1 MDQINDIVLFTKTS
15 LDKLSELDD
24 FIDSALEPIKDYSDT
39 IGDLA
44 TPIKSIISIVSL
56 RKKIALKAF
65 VKNYA
70 RCLTE
75 NYEFNEKEIEK
86 LKKYFNKPQNLHFIS
101 ETIDNGIQSKSVK
114 CSAILGVIAGRML
127 KIKKDINET
136 DLVIIE
142 SLREM
147 NDFDLSNFTELVEN
161 IRSVYAQELW
171 DKKTYFDTEYRTKDI
186 YGTEGW
192 RPIKVDRISL
202 ELTIEKLKRTGA
214 LSYGEGGIG
223 SLGNAKGVFMF
234 TKLTIEMYELIKYT
248 KIE

>member
-1 MDQINDIVLFTKTS
+1 MLV
-15 LDKLSELDD
+15 
-24 FIDSALEPIKDYSDT
+24 
-39 IGDLA
+39 
-44 TPIKSIISIVSL
+44 
-56 RKKIALKAF
+56 
-65 VKNYA
+65 
-70 RCLTE
+70 RCLKQK
-75 NYEFNEKEIEK
+75 KE
-86 LKKYFNKPQNLHFIS
+86 
-101 ETIDNGIQSKSVK
+101 
-114 CSAILGVIAGRML
+114 
-127 KIKKDINET
+127 INET

-147 NDFDLSNFTELVEN
+147 NDFDLPNFIELVEN

-186 YGTEGW
+186 YGEEGW

-234 TKLTIEMYELIKYT
+234 TNLTKEMYELIKHT